1 MAEWVES
8 GFVHTVPILGFRE
21 NALKGLKHQQL
32 VTILGEDRKAA
43 FDRLHEGGLDKLSA
57 AVLAWC

>member
-1 MAEWVES
+1 MES

-43 FDRLHEGGLDKLSA
+43 FARVHEGGLDKLSA
-57 AVLAWC
+57 AVLA